1 MFDEKHGRNL
11 FLEDADF
18 HQEKHNSQWWDDAE
32 PLWVTAENQVHLYI
46 LHGPYLCTFYM
57 NYFLIN
63 M

>member
-32 PLWVTAENQVHLYI
+32 PLWVTAENQVHITWAIPVHISHEL
-46 LHGPYLCTFYM
+46 
-57 NYFLIN
+57 FLD
-63 M
+63 